1 MSLLEIIILALIQG
15 LSEFLPISSSGHLL
29 LPAQLLGWT
38 DQGLAFDVAVH
49 VGSLAA
55 VMIYFRQEVY
65 NLIIGWFGS
74 LVPGKASGQHTE
86 DGKLAWMIIVATLP
100 VILVG
105 LLVKDLVQI
114 YLRAGYV
121 IAATTIL
128 FGLLLYWA
136 DKRSLKLQQSNI
148 SSGSA
153 PLNFKKA
160 FLIGVSQI
168 LAIIPGTSRSGITMT
183 TALFLG
189 LDREQSARFS
199 FLLSIPTILGA
210 GTLMTIELL
219 GDSALVNWQELF
231 FGFALSFI
239 SAYLC
244 ITLFLKWIAS
254 IGMTPFV
261 IYRIILG
268 FVIIGVLSYQP

>member
-1 MSLLEIIILALIQG
+1 MSLLEIIVLALIQG

-55 VMIYFRQEVY
+55 VVIYFRKEVI
-65 NLIIGWFGS
+65 NLTIGWFGS
-74 LVPGKASGQHTE
+74 VAGKSSD
-86 DGKLAWMIIVATLP
+86 DGKMAWMIIVATLP
-100 VILVG
+100 VIVVG
-105 LLVKDLVQI
+105 LLIKDLVELW
-114 YLRAGYV
+114 LRTGYV
-121 IAATTIL
+121 IAATTII
-128 FGLLLYWA
+128 FGLLLLWA
-136 DKRSLKLQQSNI
+136 DKVSIRQKQKSELDW
-148 SSGSA
+148 
-153 PLNFKKA
+153 KKA
-160 FLIGVSQI
+160 IIIGTSQI
-168 LAIIPGTSRSGITMT
+168 LALIPGTSRSGITMT

-210 GTLMTIELL
+210 GTLMTAELL
-219 GDSALVNWQELF
+219 GDTAQVNWQELF
-231 FGFALSFI
+231 FGFVLSFV

-261 IYRIILG
+261 IYRVILG
-268 FVIIGVLSYQP
+268 IIIIAVLSF

>member
-1 MSLLEIIILALIQG
+1 MSLLEIIFLALIQG

-55 VMIYFRQEVY
+55 VVIYFRDEVI
-65 NLIIGWFGS
+65 NLTKGWFS
-74 LVPGKASGQHTE
+74 SVAGKTNE
-86 DGKLAWMIIVATLP
+86 DGKLAWMIIFATLP
-100 VILVG
+100 VVIVG
-105 LLVKDLVQI
+105 FLIKDLVELW
-114 YLRAGYV
+114 LRSGYV
-121 IAATTIL
+121 IAATTIG
-128 FGLLLYWA
+128 FGLLLLWA
-136 DKRSLKLQQSNI
+136 DKTARKQIANPLASNKGVKLD
-148 SSGSA
+148 
-153 PLNFKKA
+153 FKKA
-160 FLIGVSQI
+160 MLIGASQI
-168 LAIIPGTSRSGITMT
+168 LALIPGTSRSGITMT

-210 GTLMTIELL
+210 GTLMTIKLL
-219 GDSALVNWQELF
+219 GDTAQVNWQELL
-231 FGFALSFI
+231 FGFVLSFL

-244 ITLFLKWIAS
+244 ITLFLKWISS

-268 FVIIGVLSYQP
+268 LIIIAVLTC

>member
-1 MSLLEIIILALIQG
+1 MSLLEIFVLALIQG

-55 VMIYFRQEVY
+55 VVIYFREEVI
-65 NLIIGWFGS
+65 NLVRGWFGS
-74 LVPGKASGQHTE
+74 VAGKPSE
-86 DGKLAWMIIVATLP
+86 DGNLAWMIILATLP
-100 VILVG
+100 VIVVG
-105 LLVKDLVQI
+105 FLVKDLVEI
-114 YLRAGYV
+114 WLRSGYV
-121 IAATTIL
+121 IAATTIG

-136 DKRSLKLQQSNI
+136 DKVSITKQNQQGGGIQGSKLDW
-148 SSGSA
+148 
-153 PLNFKKA
+153 KKA
-160 FLIGVSQI
+160 LVIGVSQI
-168 LAIIPGTSRSGITMT
+168 LAIVPGTSRSGITMT

-189 LDREQSARFS
+189 LSREQSARFS

-210 GTLMTIELL
+210 GTLMTIQLL
-219 GDSALVNWQELF
+219 GDTSQVNWQELT
-231 FGFALSFI
+231 FGFVLSFI

-244 ITLFLKWIAS
+244 ITLFLKWISS

-261 IYRIILG
+261 IYRVLLG
-268 FVIIGVLSYQP
+268 VIIIAVLTY